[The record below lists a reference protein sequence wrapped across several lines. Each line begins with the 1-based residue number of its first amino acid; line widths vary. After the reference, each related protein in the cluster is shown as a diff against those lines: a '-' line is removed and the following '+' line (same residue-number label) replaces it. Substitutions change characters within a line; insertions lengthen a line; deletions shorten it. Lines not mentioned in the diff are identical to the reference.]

1 MKRILSLL
9 LATATLVSLCACS
22 SPKNDPE
29 PTTAEQSTAQ
39 QTTAPIQADY
49 TQEEIRAV
57 SELIDAIGEVGY
69 TSLSAINRAEHAY
82 AALSDSQKAAL
93 TNAANLTAAREA
105 YDALVSVPKRG
116 TKFDRNVLHT
126 GVYRFRKDLWND
138 EGMQK
143 LVDAGVDVILS
154 GSTDPTLLDLCQ
166 EYGVGVFAHANL
178 PGWPRGVGE
187 NAEQFDSL
195 VEKYQKAAESFV
207 DHPVLWALSTCD
219 EPVTQD
225 FEYLGILTKYTE
237 ANFPAGLAYINL
249 FPQYASASQLGVNS
263 YEKHIEEYVKYVDTD
278 YISYDHYP
286 YATNTLPLFCDNLQI
301 VADACREN
309 GKDLW
314 IVMELSSTERL
325 LNRGE
330 ISVQA
335 YSALCYG
342 ARMLNWA
349 CWTYGWFEPDYQIVD
364 SKGNYTVM
372 YDYFSS
378 VNAEIAKFSDEYMG
392 YTSVETFA
400 IGNDNEYVSNAHA
413 VTLNGGIQNVFCDLA
428 LTDNGSGL
436 VGYFEKS
443 DGSSYGLMVANATD
457 IYGSQGSNVLTF
469 RVPFAKSVYATV
481 DGVKTELTA
490 NENGYYS
497 VSIPN
502 CGGSFITV
510 TRDESA
516 FFRAEVARGT
526 AEDTSVDID
535 LSAIAVGADI
545 SAYTASPE
553 GLAELGLEF
562 VIASSDYPFA
572 QALKNAGIALL
583 TTPTSYLGNPFAKS
597 NMAYGPYTFEAF
609 YHTIDSVSDSSALY
623 IFNGEKID
631 MSSLPRDV
639 VSPFAGVYLDT
650 SDKEFQDLISA
661 AATSFSKAGKDWWA
675 YFGTPGKLSAKQLSW
690 QVWAALAFNAKK
702 VILSDYSEIASDS
715 TLRTALKDTI
725 SEVKNISPLLGNYKY
740 VRTYALTDSQKSIS
754 DVKFVSDISTDD
766 SAIFGLYG
774 NDSGAAIMV
783 LPGDPDANSNVTVH
797 FTLDGTEA
805 EVTAYV
811 GGEARELTKTGDGY
825 SITLSGPDA
834 VLITVK

>member
-1 MKRILSLL
+1 MKRILSIL

-22 SPKNDPE
+22 SPKKDPE
-29 PTTAEQSTAQ
+29 PTTAEQ
-39 QTTAPIQADY
+39 TTASQQQDF

-82 AALSDSQKAAL
+82 AALSDSQRSAL

-126 GVYRFRKDLWND
+126 GVYCFRQDLWND

-154 GSTDPTLLDLCQ
+154 GSPDPTLLDLCQ
-166 EYGVGVFAHANL
+166 EYGVGVFASGIV
-178 PGWPRGVGE
+178 PGWWGGE
-187 NAEQFDSL
+187 GDNAGTFDDL
-195 VEKYQKAAESFV
+195 VPVEDYVKIASSFV
-207 DHPVLWALSTCD
+207 DHPAIWAIDIGD
-219 EPVTQD
+219 EPSALD
-225 FEYLGILTKYTE
+225 FEHIGVLTEYAE
-237 ANFPAGLAYINL
+237 ANFPTGLAYINL
-249 FPQYASASQLGVNS
+249 YPQYATNKQLGTKS

-286 YATNTLPLFCDNLQI
+286 YACQTEATFCNNLQT
-301 VADACREN
+301 VADACRDN
-309 GKDLW
+309 GRDLW
-314 IVMELSSTERL
+314 IVMELSSTYRL

-335 YSALCYG
+335 YTAMCYG

-349 CWTYGWFEPDYQIVD
+349 CWTQGWFTPDFQIVD

-378 VNAEIAKFSDEYMG
+378 INAEIAKFSDEYMG

-400 IGNDNEYVSNAHA
+400 IGNDNAYVSNAHT

-428 LTDNGSGL
+428 LTDNGTGL
-436 VGYFEKS
+436 AGYFEKA
-443 DGSSYGLMVANATD
+443 DGSGYGLMVANATD
-457 IYGSQGSNVLTF
+457 VYGSEGSNTLTF

-481 DGVKTELTA
+481 DGVKTELSA
-490 NENGYYS
+490 DENGYYR
-497 VSIPN
+497 VTIPN

-510 TRDESA
+510 TRDEAA
-516 FFRAEVARGT
+516 FFRAEVARST

-535 LSAIAVGADI
+535 MSAIAVGADI

-572 QALKNAGIALL
+572 QALKNAGIALFA
-583 TTPTSYLGNPFAKS
+583 TPTSYLGNPFAESKK
-597 NMAYGPYTFEAF
+597 AYGPYTFEAF

-631 MSSLPRDV
+631 MSSLPKDV
-639 VSPFAGVYLDT
+639 VFPFVGVYLDT
-650 SDKEFQDLISA
+650 SDEEFQDLISA

-675 YFGTPGKLSAKQLSW
+675 YLGTPGKLSAQQLSW

-715 TLRTALKDTI
+715 ALCAALKDTI
-725 SEVKNISPLLGNYKY
+725 SEVKDISPLLGNYKY
-740 VRTYALTDSQKSIS
+740 VHSYALTASQKSIS

-811 GGEARELTKTGDGY
+811 GGEARELTKTGNSY